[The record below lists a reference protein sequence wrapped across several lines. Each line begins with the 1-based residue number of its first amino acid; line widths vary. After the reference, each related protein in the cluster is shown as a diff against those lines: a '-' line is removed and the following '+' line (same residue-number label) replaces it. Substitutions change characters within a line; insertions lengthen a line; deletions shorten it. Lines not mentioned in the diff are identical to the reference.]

1 MQIKKLELFGFKSFA
16 DRTEFVFDRGVTCI
30 VGPNGCGKSNVVD
43 AVKWI
48 LGEQS
53 AKSLRGQEMLDVV
66 FNGSAN
72 RHPLGFAEATLTF
85 DNTSRRLPLD
95 VAEVAVTRRLYRSG
109 ESEYLIN
116 RQSCR
121 LKDIREMM
129 MDTGAG
135 LNAYSLIEQGRVEV
149 LLQSN
154 PQERRAVFEEAAGI
168 SKYKSKKKEALR
180 KLERTDQNLLR
191 LSDIVEEVERRLRSV
206 KYQAGKARSWQTCND
221 RLKDLRTQHALN
233 EYHNLSRRGDELT
246 GELAAAQDER
256 TGLQA
261 QTAGLE
267 AERSR
272 LDTELLALEDEL
284 RSVDNQ
290 LMDVRGQ
297 IGAAEDA
304 IAFNRTR
311 IDEWLRTQERD
322 RKRTADLDLRL
333 GELEGQIAGESEAAG
348 AIDSRLAGMKAELA
362 ETENQL
368 LAAQQAARSTVADLE
383 RRKSEIMELLQ
394 QASQAR
400 NEISNADLRTENLA
414 ATRTRLQRRLGEI
427 AEQLERV
434 GKEKAETETRIG
446 ELDSRLDR
454 DKKRLQGKHEE
465 AEALN
470 KEAEGV
476 AAETAA
482 AKEFR
487 SGLVSRQELLADL
500 EQRGEGLEQGV
511 RRVLELSQSGVFTGL
526 RGIVASL
533 FNVDTRYAMLIE
545 AALGEAEQSIVISR
559 RQDVLAGLE
568 TLEEALEGR
577 AGFLPLDSLRPA
589 AEPLDVSQFPGV
601 VARAAD
607 LVQTEPDLRPAV
619 ECLLG
624 RTLLV
629 NDLATALQLASGPL
643 AAMRFVTMAGEVVEP
658 DGRLS
663 LGRVMAKAGL
673 ISRHSERRTIDTQL
687 AEVQSRIVVL
697 TARSEDVLRRIHGL
711 DDEQKELRSVIYDTS
726 TARVDLAAQL
736 RRLDDT
742 AAAVRAEQ
750 PLLNSEIAEADALT
764 AQLVTRRG
772 EFDAR
777 LTQLETESA
786 RRREEVE
793 NLGHQ
798 LSLSEA
804 ERHKIEDRRTQQRVD
819 VATVEEQRRS
829 VVDRLAHL
837 RDTRDD
843 AARQRRDAAEEL
855 ARCATRLAEA
865 ERTILRHESVIA
877 DLFLKKEAAAA
888 RSRELAQ
895 ARTAG
900 REQVAG
906 LAEQVRELA
915 EQLHA
920 AEEKFH
926 ALDIEAREC
935 RLKMETLCQRVRDDF
950 GLDLVEKH
958 ASYVAQEVDWAAI
971 DTEIEDLKGKI
982 ERLGAVNLDAIKEQ
996 DELERRAEFL
1006 KVQQNDLQQ
1015 AGKMLNDLIARL
1027 NQESVTR
1034 FTATFAQVRENFVE
1048 LFRKLFGG
1056 GKADIVLLN
1065 PEDVLESGIEI
1076 IARPPGK
1083 EPCSI
1088 SLLSG
1093 GEKTMTAVALLM
1105 AVFRSKPSPYCI
1117 LDEVDAALDEA
1128 NNQRF
1133 NRLVQEFVKDSQ
1145 FIIISHSKRTM
1156 SAADVLYG
1164 VTMQEPGVSKKIS
1177 VRFSDVHNINL
1188 NDPAALAAQ
1197 DQPEQAAGA

>member
-1 MQIKKLELFGFKSFA
+1 
-16 DRTEFVFDRGVTCI
+16 
-30 VGPNGCGKSNVVD
+30 
-43 AVKWI
+43 
-48 LGEQS
+48 
-53 AKSLRGQEMLDVV
+53 
-66 FNGSAN
+66 
-72 RHPLGFAEATLTF
+72 
-85 DNTSRRLPLD
+85 
-95 VAEVAVTRRLYRSG
+95 
-109 ESEYLIN
+109 
-116 RQSCR
+116 
-121 LKDIREMM
+121 
-129 MDTGAG
+129 
-135 LNAYSLIEQGRVEV
+135 
-149 LLQSN
+149 
-154 PQERRAVFEEAAGI
+154 
-168 SKYKSKKKEALR
+168 
-180 KLERTDQNLLR
+180 
-191 LSDIVEEVERRLRSV
+191 
-206 KYQAGKARSWQTCND
+206 
-221 RLKDLRTQHALN
+221 
-233 EYHNLSRRGDELT
+233 
-246 GELAAAQDER
+246 
-256 TGLQA
+256 
-261 QTAGLE
+261 
-267 AERSR
+267 
-272 LDTELLALEDEL
+272 
-284 RSVDNQ
+284 
-290 LMDVRGQ
+290 
-297 IGAAEDA
+297 
-304 IAFNRTR
+304 
-311 IDEWLRTQERD
+311 
-322 RKRTADLDLRL
+322 
-333 GELEGQIAGESEAAG
+333 
-348 AIDSRLAGMKAELA
+348 
-362 ETENQL
+362 
-368 LAAQQAARSTVADLE
+368 
-383 RRKSEIMELLQ
+383 
-394 QASQAR
+394 
-400 NEISNADLRTENLA
+400 
-414 ATRTRLQRRLGEI
+414 
-427 AEQLERV
+427 
-434 GKEKAETETRIG
+434 
-446 ELDSRLDR
+446 
-454 DKKRLQGKHEE
+454 
-465 AEALN
+465 
-470 KEAEGV
+470 V

-511 RRVLELSQSGVFTGL
+511 RRILELSQNGL
-526 RGIVASL
+526 FPGIRGIVASL
-533 FNVDTRYAMLIE
+533 FNVDVRYAMLIE
-545 AALGEAEQSIVISR
+545 AALGDGEQSIVINR
-559 RQDVLAGLE
+559 REDVVAALE

-607 LVQTEPDLRPAV
+607 LVQTEADLRPAV

-629 NDLATALQLASGPL
+629 NDLATALQLAAGPL

-663 LGRVMAKAGL
+663 LGRLTARAGL
-673 ISRHSERRTIDTQL
+673 ISRHSERRTLDTQL
-687 AEVQSRIVVL
+687 VEVQSRITVL
-697 TARSEDVLRRIHGL
+697 AARSEDVLRRIHSL
-711 DDEQKELRSVIYDTS
+711 DEEQKELRSVIYDAS

-742 AAAVRAEQ
+742 ADAVRAEQ
-750 PLLNSEIAEADALT
+750 PLLNSEIADVDGQT
-764 AQLVTRRG
+764 AQLAARRS

-777 LTQLETESA
+777 LGQLEAESI

-793 NLGHQ
+793 TLGRQ

-804 ERHKIEDRRTQQRVD
+804 DRHKIEDRRTQQRVD

-829 VVDRLAHL
+829 VVNRLAHL

-855 ARCATRLAEA
+855 SRCASRLAEA

-877 DLFLKKEAAAA
+877 DLFLKKEAAAV

-895 ARTAG
+895 ARTEG
-900 REQVAG
+900 REQVAA

-915 EQLHA
+915 DQLHA

-935 RLKMETLCQRVRDDF
+935 RLKMESLCQRVRDDF
-950 GLDLVEKH
+950 ALDLAEKH

-971 DTEIEDLKGKI
+971 DAEIEELKGKI
-982 ERLGAVNLDAIKEQ
+982 ERLGAVNLEAIKEQ
-996 DELERRAEFL
+996 DELERRAAFL
-1006 KVQQNDLQQ
+1006 KTQQSDLQQ

-1027 NQESVTR
+1027 NQESITR
-1034 FTATFAQVRENFVE
+1034 FNATFAQVRENFSE

-1093 GEKTMTAVALLM
+1093 GEKTLTAVALLM

-1133 NRLVQEFVKDSQ
+1133 NSLVQEFVKDSQ

-1177 VRFSDVHNINL
+1177 VRFSDVHDLNL

-1197 DQPEQAAGA
+1197 DRPEQAAGA